1 MNLRALLLVCSA
13 LCAPAFAAEPLPTE
27 ASVRELLVVT
37 EAKQLIDNSMSQ
49 IDAAIQSG
57 VQQSLQGRELTPEQ
71 EKILDEM
78 RTNLLVIFGE
88 EFTWTKLEPTFIDV
102 YRRSLSQSEVDGMI
116 AFYKTTAGRA
126 VIAKMPLIMQNSM
139 QMVQSQLGG
148 MMPRIQQVQR
158 EAVEK
163 LEKTTAP
170 P

>member
-1 MNLRALLLVCSA
+1 
-13 LCAPAFAAEPLPTE
+13 
-27 ASVRELLVVT
+27 
-37 EAKQLIDNSMSQ
+37 MSQ